1 MPYPV
6 EKRIGSPTPRP
17 ADGYMGSRLAGT
29 LGSLFGTVV
38 AVIPV
43 VLGAVLTG
51 SDSAVVRMP
60 VLVVCA
66 AGYGLALAWIGVRI
80 AAREAEQRLPDLY
93 QIAIRS
99 KL

>member
-1 MPYPV
+1 
-6 EKRIGSPTPRP
+6 
-17 ADGYMGSRLAGT
+17 
-29 LGSLFGTVV
+29 V

-51 SDSAVVRMP
+51 SDPAVVRMP
-60 VLVVCA
+60 VLVLCA
-66 AGYGLALAWIGVRI
+66 AGYGIALAWIGVRI

-99 KL
+99 KF